1 MFLEKAGRIDFHN
14 TVFFEWQFV
23 AWFEEKKIQSQ
34 DTYVSL
40 WTTTKKTR
48 TNLLNER
55 KAFGD
60 TEESIWKMQYCQI
73 WVIYTHNGITGN
85 GFEIFLNS

>member
-1 MFLEKAGRIDFHN
+1 MKN
-14 TVFFEWQFV
+14 N
-23 AWFEEKKIQSQ
+23 
-34 DTYVSL
+34 
-40 WTTTKKTR
+40 KKTR

-85 GFEIFLNS
+85 GFEIFLNSWFIVISTLFFSAYFSACDAYP

>member
-1 MFLEKAGRIDFHN
+1 MN
-14 TVFFEWQFV
+14 NN
-23 AWFEEKKIQSQ
+23 
-34 DTYVSL
+34 
-40 WTTTKKTR
+40 KKTR

-55 KAFGD
+55 KVFGD